1 MNIPIN
7 EFFTTIQGEAKYTG
21 TPSFFIRLQGCP
33 VGCSFCDTKYTW
45 DLHKEDQTKDL
56 QEIID
61 KKNLN
66 HGANQGTAKH
76 ILMDVN
82 DVLKLC
88 VKNSADHI
96 VFTGGEPCM
105 HDLTEITRDLN
116 YFRPSGLKK
125 RFTTQIETSG
135 TYEIQCDP
143 NTWVT
148 LSPKINMSGG
158 LDVLESSYTRAD
170 EIKYPV
176 GKQKDIDNLLEIL
189 NNFILS
195 DYVKI
200 WLQPLSMSPKATQL
214 CYDACLKY
222 NFNLSLQTHKYAN
235 IR

>member
-1 MNIPIN
+1 MSIPVN

-21 TPSFFIRLQGCP
+21 TPSLFIRLQGCP

-45 DLHKEDQTKDL
+45 DLHKEDQTKDIND
-56 QEIID
+56 IINKKDLKHD
-61 KKNLN
+61 K
-66 HGANQGTAKH
+66 NQGNPKH
-76 ILMDVN
+76 ILMDETEL
-82 DVLKLC
+82 LKLC

-116 YFRPSGLKK
+116 YYRPSGLKK

-135 TYEIQCDP
+135 TFKINCDP

-158 LDVLESSYTRAD
+158 LEVLYSSYTRAD

-176 GKQKDIDNLLEIL
+176 GKQKDVDNLLEIL
-189 NNFILS
+189 NGFVPKH
-195 DYVKI
+195 DVKI
-200 WLQPLSMSPKATQL
+200 WLQPLSMSPKATQI
-214 CYDACLKY
+214 CIDNALKY